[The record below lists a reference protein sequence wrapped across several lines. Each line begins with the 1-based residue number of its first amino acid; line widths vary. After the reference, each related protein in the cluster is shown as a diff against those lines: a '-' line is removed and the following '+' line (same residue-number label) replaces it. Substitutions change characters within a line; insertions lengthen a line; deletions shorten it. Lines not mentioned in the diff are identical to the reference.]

1 MTSLVS
7 LRAALYKATP
17 GPWETRFEAESDGS
31 GVWGIDGIVE
41 TGGYD
46 GMFKGG
52 IDNDADAAL
61 IVAAVNALPA
71 LLDIAQAAQAF
82 LEVNSVIGGG
92 RQVEPAYQALR
103 EALAALDKEQT

>member
-7 LRAALYKATP
+7 LRAALNKATP

-71 LLDIAQAAQAF
+71 LLDIAQAAQTF
-82 LEVNSVIGGG
+82 LNASYSA
-92 RQVEPAYQALR
+92 QNAPFVERRLTLR

>member
-7 LRAALYKATP
+7 LWAALNKATP
-17 GPWETRFEAESDGS
+17 GPWEARDDDAELLVTDTNGMDICRVDYAPFEDGRH
-31 GVWGIDGIVE
+31 E
-41 TGGYD
+41 
-46 GMFKGG
+46 
-52 IDNDADAAL
+52 DAAL

-103 EALAALDKEQT
+103 EALAALEEQT